1 MQLCSTLLVAVLTA
15 ASVQRSVA
23 LTWAQQAPNLKEAL
37 SMEQAGVVKPFHF
50 EQKLIVCNAYPSS
63 KAIAVSK
70 IGEEKLTNAINPL
83 RFKEC
88 RNFSSRLHAHD
99 KLDVAL
105 LGAEIHGAFQV
116 EELPASDSV
125 LLLVLQRHAGSRMVA
140 FQSLAFPS
148 GTEKE
153 EAQLAVIDAYQG
165 SEAGAR
171 LQMEDHITGKE
182 GHGASKRIEQLS
194 FNKVY
199 SIEEGEYDTSVTD
212 HSEKKV
218 LMLKK
223 SHNYVILRTGEE
235 GAFPETLAVFP
246 EDPIKSAASALQGYL
261 LLALPMLAL
270 VLQDLTAYV

>member
-1 MQLCSTLLVAVLTA
+1 MQLHSTLLVVVLIG
-15 ASVQRSVA
+15 ASVQRSGA

-37 SMEQAGVVKPFHF
+37 SMEQEGVVKPFHF
-50 EQKLIVCNAYPSS
+50 EQKLIICNAYPSS
-63 KAIAVSK
+63 NAMVVSK
-70 IGEEKLTNAINPL
+70 NNEERFTNASSPL

-88 RNFSSRLHAHD
+88 RNFQSRLHAHD

-116 EELPASDSV
+116 GELPASDSV
-125 LLLVLQRHAGSRMVA
+125 LLLVLQRHSGSRMVA

-165 SEAGAR
+165 SEPGAR

-194 FNKVY
+194 FNRVY

-218 LMLKK
+218 LLLKK

-246 EDPIKSAASALQGYL
+246 KDPIESAARSLQGYL
-261 LLALPMLAL
+261 FLALPVLAL
-270 VLQDLTAYV
+270 ALQDLTA